1 MAKQPAAKTSED
13 AHAITP
19 DEPSPLALAAERQA
33 RIKGWIHAFANACSY
48 DMSKDAIFG
57 RVVERLTKSGV
68 TDEEI
73 AEHMKGIRAECEAHV
88 IQRNAARDK
97 RAAALIAS
105 MKGKT
110 IQDLIN

>member
-1 MAKQPAAKTSED
+1 MAKQSAAKT
-13 AHAITP
+13 
-19 DEPSPLALAAERQA
+19 DEELTAERQA

-97 RAAALIAS
+97 RAAAIAS